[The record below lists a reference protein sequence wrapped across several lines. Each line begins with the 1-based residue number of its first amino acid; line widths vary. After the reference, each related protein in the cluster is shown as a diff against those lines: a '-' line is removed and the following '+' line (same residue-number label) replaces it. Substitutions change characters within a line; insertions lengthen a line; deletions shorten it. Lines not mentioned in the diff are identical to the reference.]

1 METTISA
8 SPTEKGYL
16 LTMSKSVK
24 KTAGRRTLL
33 NEEMID
39 RLVGAVRSGNYL
51 DDSAR
56 YVGIGE
62 RTLFEWLAKGR
73 QALEDA
79 DGDLE
84 AVDEDKYLFAQLSQ
98 SLESARSHA
107 VVRNVALIQKAAEQ
121 SWQAAAWYLE
131 RTNPKKWG
139 RFETV
144 ELTGANGGA
153 IQVEVSAKE
162 TLRAKF
168 EAAERAAL
176 EVLDVE
182 PELEM
187 KQLKATNE

>member
-1 METTISA
+1 
-8 SPTEKGYL
+8 
-16 LTMSKSVK
+16 MSKPEK
-24 KTAGRRTLL
+24 KSAGRRTLL
-33 NEEMID
+33 NEQMIE
-39 RLVGAVRSGNYL
+39 RLVGAVKSGNYL

-73 QALEDA
+73 QALDEA
-79 DGDLE
+79 GGDIE
-84 AVDEDKYLFAQLSQ
+84 AVDEDKLLFAQLSQ
-98 SLESARSHA
+98 SLESARSYA
-107 VVRNVALIQKAAEQ
+107 VVRNVALIQKAAEN

-139 RFETV
+139 RHETV
-144 ELTGANGGA
+144 ELTGADGGA

-176 EVLDVE
+176 EVLDVQEVE
-182 PELEM
+182 PAESN
-187 KQLKATNE
+187 QLKANND